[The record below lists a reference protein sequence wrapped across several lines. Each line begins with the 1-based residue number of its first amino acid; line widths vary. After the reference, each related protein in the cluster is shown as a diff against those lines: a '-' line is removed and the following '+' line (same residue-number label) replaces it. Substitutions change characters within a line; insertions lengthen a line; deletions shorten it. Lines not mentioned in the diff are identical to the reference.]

1 MAQIRTVDLSAK
13 NRLKQRTKGYQEREP
28 YRQAVLSL
36 TSDSTIEIEP
46 DEGETVRKIK
56 LNLAR
61 ASKEVSREVR
71 YGETHD
77 GTFVAWLA
85 EADGAPRRRR
95 GRPRKGA
102 E

>member
-36 TSDSTIEIEP
+36 TSDSTLEIEP
-46 DEGETVRKIK
+46 ESGETVRKIK

-61 ASKEVSREVR
+61 ASKEVNRDIK

-77 GTFVAWLA
+77 GTVVAWLA
-85 EADGAPRRRR
+85 EVDGAPRRRR
-95 GRPRKGA
+95 GRPRKSA